1 MKFLVDAQLPYKLA
15 NYIKEHDFDTIHT
28 DDMLNHERTTDS
40 EIGKLSDKEE
50 RIVVTKDLDFFDSY
64 ILKSSPK
71 KLLWISTGNIKN
83 KVLIKLFEK
92 NFKEIIKLFRS
103 YNLVE
108 LNNEEII
115 GYE

>member
-1 MKFLVDAQLPYKLA
+1 MP
-15 NYIKEHDFDTIHT
+15 NR
-28 DDMLNHERTTDS
+28 ERTKDS
-40 EIGKLSDKEE
+40 EISILADKEA

-64 ILKSSPK
+64 VLKSSPT

-83 KVLIKLFEK
+83 KELVKLFEK
-92 NFKEIIKLFRS
+92 NFKEIIRLFKT

-108 LNNEEII
+108 LSNENIV

>member
-1 MKFLVDAQLPYKLA
+1 MKFLVAAQLPNRLA
-15 NYIKEHDFDTIHT
+15 TYIKKYDFDVIHT
-28 DDMLNHERTTDS
+28 DDMPNRERTKDS
-40 EIGKLSDKEE
+40 EISIRANKEE

-64 ILKSSPK
+64 VLKGSPT

-83 KVLIKLFEK
+83 KELVKLFEK
-92 NFKEIIKLFRS
+92 NFKEIIRLFKT

-108 LNNEEII
+108 LSNENIV